1 MASQAGGPQSRS
13 VRRAPRSGRLDQSQ
27 MRAANMGLILR
38 HLQIHGGRSRATL
51 AAETG
56 LSKATTSG
64 LVTDLTQRGLV
75 REGAIHRAGS
85 VGRPGLTVDLDGRRV
100 AGLGLEISIDFV
112 AVTAVDL
119 TGTVIRESI
128 TPMDV
133 PHLAVEVVLDRV
145 AAIARRLLESLRAG
159 GVIVAG
165 FTVAPPGVI
174 DYDAGTVRF
183 APNLGWR
190 AVSLADGLVERI
202 GPDCPEI
209 HLEND
214 AKLAAVA
221 EYAAYADSEVQD
233 LVYLSGEVGVGAGI
247 IAEGRLVRGWSGF
260 SGEVGH
266 LALGP
271 SDRLCGCGRR
281 GCWELGVGLHEFL
294 RLAAPE
300 GDVVHDAR
308 RSMDD
313 RLEVLR
319 ERAAAGDVRTVEAL
333 ATIAEGLVGGL
344 SILVDVLNPKLIVLG
359 GYFASFGV
367 QLLDPVQ
374 SALAERRMD
383 EGSGV
388 VVAVSAL
395 GLSAAS
401 RGGALA
407 ALEGVFEDPTTVP
420 VLPTV

>member
-1 MASQAGGPQSRS
+1 MSIQTSVTQSRS
-13 VRRAPRSGRLDQSQ
+13 VRRGPRSGRLDQAQ

-38 HLQIHGGRSRATL
+38 QLQLHGGRSRATL
-51 AAETG
+51 ATETG
-56 LSKATTSG
+56 LSKATTSS
-64 LVTDLTQRGLV
+64 LIADLAARGLV
-75 REGAIHRAGS
+75 REGEIHRAGS
-85 VGRPGLTVDLDGRRV
+85 VGRPGLTVNLDGRRV
-100 AGLGLEISIDFV
+100 AGLGLEISIDYV
-112 AVTAVDL
+112 ALTAVDL
-119 TGTVIRESI
+119 TGNVIRESI

-133 PHLAVEVVLDRV
+133 PELAVEVVLDRV
-145 AAIARRLLESLRAG
+145 AGIAQRMLESLRGAG
-159 GVIVAG
+159 HVVVG

-190 AVSLADGLVERI
+190 AVALSAGLAERM
-202 GPDCPEI
+202 GPECPEI

-221 EYAAYADSEVQD
+221 EYGAYADSEIQD

-271 SDRLCGCGRR
+271 SELLCSCGRH
-281 GCWELGVGLHEFL
+281 GCWELVVGLHHFL
-294 RLAAPE
+294 RLAAPD
-300 GDVVHDAR
+300 GDVVHDSR

-313 RLEVLR
+313 RLEILR
-319 ERAAAGDVRTVEAL
+319 ERATAGDARTLAAL
-333 ATIAEGLVGGL
+333 ATIASDLIRGL
-344 SILVDVLNPKLIVLG
+344 SVLVDVLNPRLIVLG
-359 GYFASFGV
+359 GYFAAFGEH
-367 QLLDPVQ
+367 LLAPVK
-374 SALAERRMD
+374 SALDERRMD
-383 EGSGV
+383 EGSEV
-388 VVAVSAL
+388 LVAVSAL

-407 ALEGVFEDPTTVP
+407 ALEAVFEDPTTVP
-420 VLPTV
+420 MA

>member
-1 MASQAGGPQSRS
+1 
-13 VRRAPRSGRLDQSQ
+13 

-38 HLQIHGGRSRATL
+38 HLQTRGGRSRAML

-64 LVTDLTQRGLV
+64 LISDLAERGLV
-75 REGAIHRAGS
+75 REGEVNRAGS
-85 VGRPGLTVDLDGRRV
+85 VGRPGLTVNLDGRRV
-100 AGLGLEISIDFV
+100 AGLGLEISIDYV

-119 TGTVIRESI
+119 AGNVIRDSI

-133 PHLAVEVVLDRV
+133 AALSVDAVLDRV
-145 AAIARRLLESLRAG
+145 AAIARRQLDSLRSAG
-159 GVIVAG
+159 HVVVG
-165 FTVAPPGVI
+165 FTVSPPGVI

-190 AVSLADGLVERI
+190 GVALAAGLADRL

-221 EYAAYADSEVQD
+221 EYAAYADSEVHD

-247 IAEGRLVRGWSGF
+247 IAEGRLVKGWSGF

-271 SDRLCGCGRR
+271 GDLPCSCGRR
-281 GCWELGVGLHEFL
+281 GCWELVVGLHHFL

-300 GDVVHDAR
+300 GDVVHDVR

-313 RLEVLR
+313 RLELLR
-319 ERAAAGDVRTVEAL
+319 ERAAAGDGRTLDAL
-333 ATIAEGLVGGL
+333 AAISEHLIRGLTV
-344 SILVDVLNPKLIVLG
+344 LVDVLNPRIIVLG
-359 GYFASFGV
+359 GYFAAFADHLV
-367 QLLDPVQ
+367 APIV
-374 SALAERRMD
+374 SALEVRRMD
-383 EGSGV
+383 EGSEV
-388 VVAVSAL
+388 VVAASVL

-407 ALEGVFEDPTTVP
+407 ALEAVFEDPTTVP
-420 VLPTV
+420 IA

>member
-1 MASQAGGPQSRS
+1 
-13 VRRAPRSGRLDQSQ
+13 

-38 HLQIHGGRSRATL
+38 QLQIHGGRSRATL
-51 AAETG
+51 ATETG
-56 LSKATTSG
+56 LSKATASS
-64 LVTDLTQRGLV
+64 LIADLTERGLV
-75 REGAIHRAGS
+75 REGEIHRAGS
-85 VGRPGLTVDLDGRRV
+85 VGRPGLTVNLDGRRV
-100 AGLGLEISIDFV
+100 AGLGLEISIDYV

-119 TGTVIRESI
+119 TGNVVRESI

-133 PHLAVEVVLDRV
+133 PELAVEVVLDRV
-145 AAIARRLLESLRAG
+145 AGIALRMLESLRGAG
-159 GVIVAG
+159 YIVVG

-190 AVSLADGLVERI
+190 AVALASGLSERI
-202 GPDCPEI
+202 GLECPEI

-221 EYAAYADSEVQD
+221 EYAGYVDSEVQD

-271 SDRLCGCGRR
+271 SDMECSCGRR
-281 GCWELGVGLHEFL
+281 GCWELVVGLHHFL

-300 GDVVHDAR
+300 GDVIHDAR
-308 RSMDD
+308 RSMED

-319 ERAAAGDVRTVEAL
+319 ERAAAGDARTITAL
-333 ATIAEGLVGGL
+333 GAIAGDLIRGL
-344 SILVDVLNPKLIVLG
+344 SVLVDVLNPKLIVLG
-359 GYFASFGV
+359 GYFAAFGE
-367 QLLDPVQ
+367 QLLEPIK
-374 SALAERRMD
+374 SALDDRRMD
-383 EGSGV
+383 DGSEV
-388 VVAVSAL
+388 IVAVSAL

-407 ALEGVFEDPTTVP
+407 ALEAVFEDPTTVP
-420 VLPTV
+420 AA

>member
-1 MASQAGGPQSRS
+1 
-13 VRRAPRSGRLDQSQ
+13 

-38 HLQIHGGRSRATL
+38 HLRNRGGRSRATL
-51 AAETG
+51 AIETG
-56 LSKATTSG
+56 LSKATTSS
-64 LVTDLTQRGLV
+64 LITDLVDRGLV
-75 REGAIHRAGS
+75 SEGEINRAGS
-85 VGRPGLTVDLDGRRV
+85 VGRPGLTVNLDGRRV
-100 AGLGLEISIDFV
+100 AGLGLEISIDYV

-119 TGTVIRESI
+119 AGNVVRESI

-133 PHLAVEVVLDRV
+133 PQLAVEVVLDRV
-145 AAIARRLLESLRAG
+145 AGLARRTVESLRGAG
-159 GVIVAG
+159 HIVVGV
-165 FTVAPPGVI
+165 TVAPPGVI
-174 DYDAGTVRF
+174 DYEAGTVRF

-190 AVSLADGLVERI
+190 AVALTAGLTERM

-221 EYAAYADSEVQD
+221 EYAAYAESEVQD

-271 SDRLCGCGRR
+271 SELECSCGRR
-281 GCWELGVGLHEFL
+281 GCWELVVGLHHFL
-294 RLAAPE
+294 HLAAPE
-300 GDVVHDAR
+300 GDVVHDSR

-313 RLEVLR
+313 RLEILR
-319 ERAAAGDVRTVEAL
+319 ERATAGDERTLAAL
-333 ATIAEGLVGGL
+333 GAIAQDLIRGL
-344 SILVDVLNPKLIVLG
+344 SVLVDVLNPKLIVLG
-359 GYFASFGV
+359 GYFASFGEH
-367 QLLDPVQ
+367 LLAPVKA
-374 SALAERRMD
+374 ALDERRMD
-383 EGSGV
+383 EGSEV
-388 VVAVSAL
+388 VVAASGL

-407 ALEGVFEDPTTVP
+407 ALEAVFENPTTVP
-420 VLPTV
+420 SA

>member
-1 MASQAGGPQSRS
+1 VSIQTSVTPSRS
-13 VRRAPRSGRLDQSQ
+13 VRRTPRSGRLDQAQ

-38 HLQIHGGRSRATL
+38 QLQLHGGRSRAGL
-51 AAETG
+51 ATETG
-56 LSKATTSG
+56 LSKATTSS
-64 LVTDLTQRGLV
+64 LIADLAERGLV
-75 REGAIHRAGS
+75 REGEIHRAGS
-85 VGRPGLTVDLDGRRV
+85 VGRPGLTVNLDGRRV
-100 AGLGLEISIDFV
+100 AGLGLEISIDYV

-119 TGTVIRESI
+119 TGNVIRESI

-133 PHLAVEVVLDRV
+133 PELAVEVVLDRV
-145 AAIARRLLESLRAG
+145 AGIAQRMLESLRSAG
-159 GVIVAG
+159 HIVVG

-174 DYDAGTVRF
+174 DYDAGIVRF

-190 AVSLADGLVERI
+190 SVALAAGLSERI
-202 GPDCPEI
+202 GPECPEI

-221 EYAAYADSEVQD
+221 EYGAYADSEVQD

-271 SDRLCGCGRR
+271 SELECSCGRR
-281 GCWELGVGLHEFL
+281 GCWELVVGLHHFL
-294 RLAAPE
+294 RLAAPV
-300 GDVVHDAR
+300 GDVVHDSR

-313 RLEVLR
+313 RLEILR
-319 ERAAAGDVRTVEAL
+319 ERAASGDERTLEAL
-333 ATIAEGLVGGL
+333 AAIARDLIRGL
-344 SILVDVLNPKLIVLG
+344 SVLVDVLNPRRIVLG
-359 GYFASFGV
+359 GYFAPFGE
-367 QLLDPVQ
+367 QLLAPVK
-374 SALAERRMD
+374 SALDERRMD
-383 EGSGV
+383 AGSEV

-407 ALEGVFEDPTTVP
+407 ALEAVFEDPTTVP
-420 VLPTV
+420 AA

>member
-1 MASQAGGPQSRS
+1 MTVPSSESLSRS
-13 VRRAPRSGRLDQSQ
+13 VRRAPRSGRLDQTH

-38 HLQIHGGRSRATL
+38 QLQIHGGRSRATL

-64 LVTDLTQRGLV
+64 LIADLAQRGLV
-75 REGAIHRAGS
+75 REGEVNRAGA
-85 VGRPGLTVDLDGRRV
+85 VGRPGLTVSLDGRRV
-100 AGLGLEISIDFV
+100 AGLGMEISIDYV
-112 AVTAVDL
+112 VVTVVDL
-119 TGTVIRESI
+119 AGRVIRESV

-133 PHLAVEVVLDRV
+133 PRLAVDVVLDRV
-145 AAIARRLLESLRAG
+145 AAIARRLLESLRSAG
-159 GVIVAG
+159 YIVVG

-174 DYDAGTVRF
+174 DYEAGAVRF

-190 AVSLADGLVERI
+190 GVALAAELADRL
-202 GPDCPEI
+202 GPECPEI
-209 HLEND
+209 QLEND

-247 IAEGRLVRGWSGF
+247 IAEGRLVKGWSGF

-271 SDRLCGCGRR
+271 PDLQCSCGRR
-281 GCWELGVGLHEFL
+281 GCWELAVGLHHFL
-294 RLAAPE
+294 RMAGPE
-300 GDVVHDAR
+300 GDVIHDSS

-313 RLEVLR
+313 RLEVLH
-319 ERAAAGDVRTVEAL
+319 ERAAAGDERTLEAL
-333 ATIAEGLVGGL
+333 GSIAEDLIRGL
-344 SILVDVLNPKLIVLG
+344 SVLVDVLNPRIIVLG
-359 GYFASFGV
+359 GYFASFAD
-367 QLLDPVQ
+367 QLVAPITAALD
-374 SALAERRMD
+374 LRRMD
-383 EGSGV
+383 EGSEV
-388 VVAVSAL
+388 IVAASAL

-407 ALEGVFEDPTTVP
+407 ALEAVFEDPTSVP
-420 VLPTV
+420 AA

>member
-1 MASQAGGPQSRS
+1 MTTTDPVTRRGS
-13 VRRAPRSGRLDQSQ
+13 VRHAARTGGLDQAQ
-27 MRAANMGLILR
+27 MRAANMGLVLR
-38 HLQIHGGRSRATL
+38 HLRAHGGRSRAML

-56 LSKATTSG
+56 LSKATTSA
-64 LVTDLTQRGLV
+64 LIADLAERGLV
-75 REGAIHRAGS
+75 REGEVNRAGS
-85 VGRPGLTVDLDGRRV
+85 VGRPGLTVNLDGSRV
-100 AGLGLEISIDFV
+100 SGLGLEISIDYV

-133 PHLAVEVVLDRV
+133 PRLPVETVLDRV
-145 AAIARRLLESLRAG
+145 ASIVTRMLGSLRAAG
-159 GVIVAG
+159 FVVAG

-174 DYDAGTVRF
+174 DYEMGTVRF

-190 AVSLADGLVERI
+190 AVPLAAGLEQRLGGESLEV
-202 GPDCPEI
+202 

-221 EYAAYADSEVQD
+221 EYSSFTDSEVRD

-247 IAEGRLVRGWSGF
+247 IADGQLVRGWSGF

-271 SDRLCGCGRR
+271 ADRQCSCGRR
-281 GCWELGVGLHEFL
+281 GCWELAVGLHEFL
-294 RLAAPE
+294 RLAADE
-300 GDVVHDAR
+300 GDIVHDST
-308 RSMDD
+308 RSMED
-313 RLEVLR
+313 RLALLR
-319 ERAAAGDVRTVEAL
+319 ERAASGDERTLAAL
-333 ATIAEGLVGGL
+333 AAIAEDLVRGL
-344 SILVDVLNPKLIVLG
+344 STLVDVLNPRVIVLG
-359 GYFASFGV
+359 GYFASFGP
-367 QLLDPVQ
+367 QLVPPVTAALD
-374 SALAERRMD
+374 ARRMD

-388 VVAVSAL
+388 TVSVSVL

-407 ALEGVFEDPTTVP
+407 ALEGVFEDPTTIA
-420 VLPTV
+420 LP

>member
-1 MASQAGGPQSRS
+1 MSVRTGETQSRS
-13 VRRAPRSGRLDQSQ
+13 VRRAPRTGRLDQTQ

-38 HLQIHGGRSRATL
+38 HLQVHGGRSRASL
-51 AAETG
+51 ATETG

-64 LVTDLTQRGLV
+64 LIADLAERGLV
-75 REGAIHRAGS
+75 REGEVNRAGS
-85 VGRPGLTVDLDGRRV
+85 VGRPGLTVNLDGRLV

-119 TGTVIRESI
+119 AGRVIRESI

-133 PHLAVEVVLDRV
+133 VALEVDVVLDRV
-145 AAIARRLLESLRAG
+145 AAIAQRQIDSLRTSG
-159 GVIVAG
+159 HVVVG

-174 DYDAGTVRF
+174 DYEAGTVRF

-190 AVSLADGLVERI
+190 AVALAEGLSERL
-202 GPDCPEI
+202 GPECPEI

-221 EYAAYADSEVQD
+221 EYAAYADPELQD

-266 LALGP
+266 LALAP
-271 SDRLCGCGRR
+271 SDLQCSCGRR
-281 GCWELGVGLHEFL
+281 GCWELVVGLHHFL

-300 GDVVHDAR
+300 GDVVHDST

-313 RLEVLR
+313 RLELLR
-319 ERAAAGDVRTVEAL
+319 ERAAAGDPRTLAAL
-333 ATIAEGLVGGL
+333 GAIADDLIRGL
-344 SILVDVLNPKLIVLG
+344 SVLVDVLNPRLLVLG
-359 GYFASFGV
+359 GYFASFGEH
-367 QLLDPVQ
+367 LLAPIA
-374 SALAERRMD
+374 SALDERRMD
-383 EGSGV
+383 EGSEV
-388 VVAVSAL
+388 IVAASAL

-401 RGGALA
+401 RGGALT
-407 ALEGVFEDPTTVP
+407 ALDGVFEDPTTVSAP
-420 VLPTV
+420 

>member
-1 MASQAGGPQSRS
+1 MSIQVNVTPSRS
-13 VRRAPRSGRLDQSQ
+13 VRRAPRSGRLDQTQ

-64 LVTDLTQRGLV
+64 LISDLADRGLV
-75 REGAIHRAGS
+75 REGEVHRAGS
-85 VGRPGLTVDLDGRRV
+85 VGRPGLTVNLDGRRV

-112 AVTAVDL
+112 TMTAVDL
-119 TGTVIRESI
+119 AGNVIRESI

-133 PHLAVEVVLDRV
+133 PQLAVEVVLDRV
-145 AAIARRLLESLRAG
+145 AAIARRMLDSLRG
-159 GVIVAG
+159 TGHVVVG

-174 DYDAGTVRF
+174 DYEAGTVRF

-190 AVSLADGLVERI
+190 AVPLAEGLADRM

-221 EYAAYADSEVQD
+221 EYAAYAHSEIQD

-271 SDRLCGCGRR
+271 SDLACSCGRH
-281 GCWELGVGLHEFL
+281 GCWELVVGLHHFL
-294 RLAAPE
+294 RLAAPDD
-300 GDVVHDAR
+300 DVVHDLR

-313 RLEVLR
+313 RLEILQ
-319 ERAAAGDVRTVEAL
+319 ERAATGDERTLAAL
-333 ATIAEGLVGGL
+333 GAICHDLIRGL
-344 SILVDVLNPKLIVLG
+344 SVLVDVLNPKLIVLG
-359 GYFASFGV
+359 GYFASFPD
-367 QLLDPVQ
+367 QLVGPVK
-374 SALAERRMD
+374 SALDVRRMD
-383 EGSGV
+383 EGSEV
-388 VVAVSAL
+388 IVAASAL
-395 GLSAAS
+395 GLSAAA
-401 RGGALA
+401 RGGALT

-420 VLPTV
+420 AA

>member
-1 MASQAGGPQSRS
+1 M
-13 VRRAPRSGRLDQSQ
+13 RRTPRSGRLDQAQ

-38 HLQIHGGRSRATL
+38 QLQLHGGRSRAGL
-51 AAETG
+51 ATETG
-56 LSKATTSG
+56 LSKATTSS
-64 LVTDLTQRGLV
+64 LIADLAERGLV
-75 REGAIHRAGS
+75 REGEIHRAGS
-85 VGRPGLTVDLDGRRV
+85 VGRPGLTVNLDGRRV
-100 AGLGLEISIDFV
+100 AGLGLEISIDYV

-119 TGTVIRESI
+119 TGNVIRESI

-133 PHLAVEVVLDRV
+133 PELAVEVVLDRV
-145 AAIARRLLESLRAG
+145 AGIAQRMLESLRSAG
-159 GVIVAG
+159 HIVVG

-174 DYDAGTVRF
+174 DYDAGIVRF

-190 AVSLADGLVERI
+190 SVALAAGLSERI
-202 GPDCPEI
+202 GPECPEI

-221 EYAAYADSEVQD
+221 EYGAYADSEVQD

-271 SDRLCGCGRR
+271 SELECSCGRR
-281 GCWELGVGLHEFL
+281 GCWELVVGLHHFL
-294 RLAAPE
+294 RLAAPV
-300 GDVVHDAR
+300 GDVVHDSR

-313 RLEVLR
+313 RLEILR
-319 ERAAAGDVRTVEAL
+319 ERAASGDERTLEAL
-333 ATIAEGLVGGL
+333 AAIARDLIRGL
-344 SILVDVLNPKLIVLG
+344 SVLVDVLNPRRIVLG
-359 GYFASFGV
+359 GYFAPFGE
-367 QLLDPVQ
+367 QLLAPVK
-374 SALAERRMD
+374 SALDERRMD
-383 EGSGV
+383 AGSEV

-407 ALEGVFEDPTTVP
+407 ALEAVFEDPTTVP
-420 VLPTV
+420 AA